1 MTSNENSQG
10 GHWVFT
16 RSIRLKNGRV
26 IFPKKGKVFR
36 FWAKPK

>member
-1 MTSNENSQG
+1 MTNNESHED

-26 IFPKKGKVFR
+26 IYPKSGKVFR
-36 FWAKPK
+36 FWAKKK